1 MITYDRHRHMNTRSA
16 QNAWMVD
23 YFHALLAMQ
32 EEGEG
37 DRPESDG
44 RDAEHSLKL
53 AQART
58 ELLQRQQRAK
68 SRSGPSQERP

>member
-1 MITYDRHRHMNTRSA
+1 MNSRAA

-32 EEGEG
+32 EEVEG

-44 RDAEHSLKL
+44 MDADHALKL

-68 SRSGPSQERP
+68 SRSVPSAERS